1 MRNIISSGS
10 ESFEEPGRGKG
21 LRIICRTE
29 IGLLDCGSFVEIGEI
44 TRTEIGVLDAG
55 RFESEDKEER

>member
-1 MRNIISSGS
+1 MGLRVSKN
-10 ESFEEPGRGKG
+10 RGKE